1 MRSNNHKNDF
11 FNYFFSLFLFLCS
24 FFYPRSF
31 FRFSFFFVISL
42 SLPFL
47 YHWCVF
53 IIFISTII
61 WLSFTYPY
69 LSFPFIFLSFIL
81 SLSFSLYYFISRLFL
96 FSSFSFIS
104 PAPPPNRSLSR
115 RPPFN
120 CAHLWSRRT
129 VCGRLP
135 CLAPPGS
142 RARDTTAHP
151 CLPPRPRPRLGTTRY
166 SFFYSKDAGVVWKV
180 AKPARAAW
188 TGGGWAGGPSNCAGR
203 KYCSNSCRC
212 CFAWNVIIIDVISVE
227 I

>member
-1 MRSNNHKNDF
+1 MRSNYHKNDF

-47 YHWCVF
+47 YHWCLF

-61 WLSFTYPY
+61 WLSFTSPY

-129 VCGRLP
+129 GPSAGACRVWPRPGAAPETPPPILAFLHAHARVWEQQGTPFFIRRTRAWSGRLP
-135 CLAPPGS
+135 SPPV
-142 RARDTTAHP
+142 
-151 CLPPRPRPRLGTTRY
+151 LPGQ
-166 SFFYSKDAGVVWKV
+166 V
-180 AKPARAAW
+180 ADGRAALA
-188 TGGGWAGGPSNCAGR
+188 TALDENIVLIHAAVVSLGMSL
-203 KYCSNSCRC
+203 
-212 CFAWNVIIIDVISVE
+212 
-227 I
+227 